1 MLEIIKIAML
11 GIAGVLLAQQFK
23 TVKPEYM
30 LYIGIGTA
38 LLIFYYAVQC
48 LYGMISQLGGL
59 QEYLTG
65 SSGYFTTLF
74 KIVGITY
81 ICEFSAALCK
91 DAGFHAVAG
100 QVEVLGKLSVMLA
113 GLPILL
119 AVLEQIRNFL

>member
-1 MLEIIKIAML
+1 MLQIIKIAML
-11 GIAGVLLAQQFK
+11 GIAGVLLALQFK
-23 TVKPEYM
+23 IVKPEYM

-38 LLIFYYAVQC
+38 LLIFYYAVQF

-65 SSGYFTTLF
+65 SSGYFTTLL

-81 ICEFSAALCK
+81 ICEFSASLCK
-91 DAGFHAVAG
+91 DAGFLAVAG
-100 QVEVLGKLSVMLA
+100 QIEVLGKLSVMLA